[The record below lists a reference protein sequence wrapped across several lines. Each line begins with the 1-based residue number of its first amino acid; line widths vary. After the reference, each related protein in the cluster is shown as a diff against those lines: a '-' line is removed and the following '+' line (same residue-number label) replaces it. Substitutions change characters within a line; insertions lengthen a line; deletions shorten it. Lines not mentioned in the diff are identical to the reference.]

1 MTSLSICLTRT
12 YLSHQYDL
20 LLAVYNKK
28 KSHKKAPSTHSHP
41 SHSRNLQC
49 NCKWSSQPL
58 VYSSWTLSPF
68 SSISLPAGGQNNG
81 LNSQM
86 VRQGL
91 RAVVSGRQTVGNGN
105 GSNNGIRR
113 NMNSPLDTLV
123 GGPNGNGNL
132 VDSNS
137 NPNNPNNNL
146 MINQQQQQQQSQQQQ
161 MPNQM
166 INADMDPTMRFGF
179 EMPQGTWDNFF

>member
-1 MTSLSICLTRT
+1 MSARILSTF
-12 YLSHQYDL
+12 SQ
-20 LLAVYNKK
+20 KK
-28 KSHKKAPSTHSHP
+28 EKH
-41 SHSRNLQC
+41 LQC
-49 NCKWSSQPL
+49 TVNDHHNKSMLKKCSRFFVIQINLKK
-58 VYSSWTLSPF
+58 PF
-68 SSISLPAGGQNNG
+68 LFFLFLPHPMPVITHIGGQNNG

-91 RAVVSGRQTVGNGN
+91 RAVVSGRQTVGNGS

-113 NMNSPLDTLV
+113 NMSSPLDTLV

-132 VDSNS
+132 VDTNT

-146 MINQQQQQQQSQQQQ
+146 MINQQQQQQTQQQQ
-161 MPNQM
+161 LPNQM

-179 EMPQGTWDNFF
+179 EMSQGKEFCCYLYEL